1 VKNNTQQQR
10 IIRKRY
16 EIFIIKMI
24 VRKQGMIVKVG
35 MNWICEPHNKFSC
48 EPKGKQVS
56 WNETY

>member
-35 MNWICEPHNKFSC
+35 MN
-48 EPKGKQVS
+48 
-56 WNETY
+56 